1 MNPTIE
7 AFFDEATFTVTY
19 VVSDPATAKT
29 AIIDPVLDFDPK
41 SGRTTTASADK
52 VIAHVR
58 DNGLDV
64 DWILETH
71 VHADHLSAAPYIK
84 HEVGGQ
90 IGIGDQVPTVQGI
103 FKKVFNEDDSF
114 AIDGSDFDALF
125 AAGDSI
131 HLGNVSG
138 EVLHT
143 PGHTPGSTCY
153 AISTEQGENTLLFSG
168 DTLFPGGPG
177 RSGSPELFLQEVQSI
192 TGRLFPLPDKTAVM
206 PGHGD
211 DTTIGTA
218 KHEYGIFASKQ
229 HADDLHGNVAWLED

>member
-1 MNPTIE
+1 MGIHYQDHDIVVYKTSCGPYDNNSYLLICRKTGKSAIVDTPENPE
-7 AFFDEATFTVTY
+7 A
-19 VVSDPATAKT
+19 
-29 AIIDPVLDFDPK
+29 
-41 SGRTTTASADK
+41 
-52 VIAHVR
+52 VINQAAGTNVQS
-58 DNGLDV
+58 
-64 DWILETH
+64 ILITH
-71 VHADHLSAAPYIK
+71 NHMDHLA
-84 HEVGGQ
+84 G
-90 IGIGDQVPTVQGI
+90 
-103 FKKVFNEDDSF
+103 
-114 AIDGSDFDALF
+114 FDAVF
-125 AAGDSI
+125 SAHTVGVSIGTADAGTLDGKGITEWIPDSENI
-131 HLGNVSG
+131 SVG
-138 EVLHT
+138 ELKIRPIHT